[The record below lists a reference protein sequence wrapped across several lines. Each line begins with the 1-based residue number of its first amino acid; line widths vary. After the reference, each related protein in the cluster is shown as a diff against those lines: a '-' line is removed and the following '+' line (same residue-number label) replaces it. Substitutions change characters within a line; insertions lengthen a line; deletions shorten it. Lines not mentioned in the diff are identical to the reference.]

1 MGVFGPKYP
10 PQLQPVMNHA
20 ERFCELLARLEER
33 QPKLRGSG
41 RRWLIR
47 RREEIELV
55 FALLIGDLAAD
66 RISIREAARSAA
78 TYLDELHVGAR
89 RSLDLSPI
97 LPCCA
102 EDEALTACLASKHDA
117 VTLEAVTRIF
127 ADGASTPGAAETWFD
142 PSALLDERAE
152 LLAPSERGT
161 KPVNS
166 NEPPLLVRGCA
177 GKGEVVKPAKVGWTG
192 PSEE

>member
-10 PQLQPVMNHA
+10 PQLQRVINHA
-20 ERFCELLARLEER
+20 ERFSELLAILEDKQARLS
-33 QPKLRGSG
+33 GSG

-55 FALLIGDLAAD
+55 LALVVRDLAAD

-89 RSLDLSPI
+89 RSLGLGSV
-97 LPCCA
+97 LQCCA
-102 EDEALTACLASKHDA
+102 EDEAVTVCLASKHDA
-117 VTLEAVTRIF
+117 VTLEAVTRIVL
-127 ADGASTPGAAETWFD
+127 DRASPAEASETWFD
-142 PSALLDERAE
+142 PSALLDVRAE
-152 LLAPSERGT
+152 GLAPGERRP

-166 NEPPLLVRGCA
+166 NEPAHPSYAVERE
-177 GKGEVVKPAKVGWTG
+177 KVKA
-192 PSEE
+192 